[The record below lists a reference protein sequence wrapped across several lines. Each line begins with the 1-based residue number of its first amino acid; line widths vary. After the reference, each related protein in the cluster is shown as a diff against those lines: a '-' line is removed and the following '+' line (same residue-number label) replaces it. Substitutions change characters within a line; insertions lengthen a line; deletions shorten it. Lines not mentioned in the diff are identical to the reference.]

1 MIPHC
6 VVTEIRRV
14 KFLVEIEQHY
24 YDLRTVTCNKSNKV
38 RCPCFF
44 FFTCI
49 FYFMIFDLFRS
60 MYTILVYNV
69 QMYSKYNLS
78 RLCTA
83 RNNINTTKLI
93 ILLFF
98 HLYVFFILYL
108 LLFVTTTTNSSII
121 FNFLNNNIHYD
132 KKWNVLVVKTSVKT
146 LIFRRRESISLV
158 CMK

>member
-1 MIPHC
+1 MSKC
-6 VVTEIRRV
+6 NKRSWVELRV

-38 RCPCFF
+38 RFPCLF
-44 FFTCI
+44 FFTCV

-83 RNNINTTKLI
+83 LTTVFVMFSFHPVCSLACNIA
-93 ILLFF
+93 
-98 HLYVFFILYL
+98 
-108 LLFVTTTTNSSII
+108 
-121 FNFLNNNIHYD
+121 
-132 KKWNVLVVKTSVKT
+132 
-146 LIFRRRESISLV
+146 ISNYSTF
-158 CMK
+158 CTDFKFAIGW